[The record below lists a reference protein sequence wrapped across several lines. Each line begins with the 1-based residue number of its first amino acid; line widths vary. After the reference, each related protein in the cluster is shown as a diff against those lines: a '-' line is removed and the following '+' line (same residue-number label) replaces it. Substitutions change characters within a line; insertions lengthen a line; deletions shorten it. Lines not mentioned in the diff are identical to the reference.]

1 VHDIGIRRLRPTD
14 SLDTLTD
21 MLHRAFATLGS
32 RGLNCT
38 CTDQSVHT
46 TRQRVN
52 EGDCFV
58 AIMDRHIVGTVTLH
72 SPDQGSPVALYRQK
86 TVASVHQ
93 LAVDPNCQNAGI
105 GQALLKMAEAWAVNR
120 GYQFLALDTPLA
132 AGHLLAYYRRRGFDL
147 LDCVQFENKN
157 YRSAI
162 LGKSIA
168 QNCPSRTS
176 PTLLSSILAARASGT
191 PSLPYQFR

>member
-1 VHDIGIRRLRPTD
+1 
-14 SLDTLTD
+14 

-32 RGLNCT
+32 QGLNCT

-46 TRQRVN
+46 TRRRVN

-58 AIMDRHIVGTVTLH
+58 AIMDRQIVGTVTLH
-72 SPDQGSPVALYRQK
+72 SPDRVSPVALYRQK

-93 LAVDPNCQNAGI
+93 LAVDPTCQNAGV

-120 GYQFLALDTPLA
+120 GRQFLALDTPLA
-132 AGHLLAYYRRRGFDL
+132 AHHLLAYYRRRGFDL

-157 YRSAI
+157 YQSAI

-168 QNCPSRTS
+168 QSCPTRTS
-176 PTLLSSILAARASGT
+176 PTLLSSILAAGSPGT
-191 PSLPYQFR
+191 PSRSSQFR